1 MSGEIAFANTALE
14 SFAAL
19 VTFVLLFACIAKIK
33 MQRGIKH
40 VTSKNAKRNTLDYI
54 LIIWLVIHMIV
65 LTADVLSWTAMD
77 FGKNEVW
84 LLFMLN
90 LTFTCLFLECMV
102 YTYYVKETIY
112 QHEMIGNTYVYL
124 VMLSTVIAIIL
135 WITSDISGKFYYL
148 DTQGNYTQGSMYWLC
163 QFYCIIVMCGNIVI
177 LLKHRKAL
185 VRHDVLSLLMYGL
198 IPIASIPAQML
209 WKSTTFNLA
218 TTLALIYICISVH
231 MAQYD

>member
-1 MSGEIAFANTALE
+1 MSDEIAFANTALE

-40 VTSKNAKRNTLDYI
+40 VTSKEAKRNTLDYI

-77 FGKNEVW
+77 FGKNESVAFY
-84 LLFMLN
+84 LCLN
-90 LTFTCLFLECMV
+90 LTFTGLSLECMV

-148 DTQGNYTQGSMYWLC
+148 THRGIIHKVR
-163 QFYCIIVMCGNIVI
+163 CIGCVSFIV
-177 LLKHRKAL
+177 LL
-185 VRHDVLSLLMYGL
+185 
-198 IPIASIPAQML
+198 
-209 WKSTTFNLA
+209 
-218 TTLALIYICISVH
+218 
-231 MAQYD
+231 

>member
-1 MSGEIAFANTALE
+1 MIHKNYTDNKNGGIFKSGEIAFANTALE

-40 VTSKNAKRNTLDYI
+40 VTSKDAKRNTLDYI

-90 LTFTCLFLECMV
+90 LTFTCLSLECMV

-112 QHEMIGNTYVYL
+112 QHEKIGNTYVYL
-124 VMLSTVIAIIL
+124 VML
-135 WITSDISGKFYYL
+135 
-148 DTQGNYTQGSMYWLC
+148 
-163 QFYCIIVMCGNIVI
+163 
-177 LLKHRKAL
+177 
-185 VRHDVLSLLMYGL
+185 
-198 IPIASIPAQML
+198 
-209 WKSTTFNLA
+209 
-218 TTLALIYICISVH
+218 
-231 MAQYD
+231 

>member
-1 MSGEIAFANTALE
+1 MSDEIAFANTALE

-40 VTSKNAKRNTLDYI
+40 VTSKEAKRNTLDYI

-90 LTFTCLFLECMV
+90 LTFTCLSLECMV

-112 QHEMIGNTYVYL
+112 QH
-124 VMLSTVIAIIL
+124 
-135 WITSDISGKFYYL
+135 
-148 DTQGNYTQGSMYWLC
+148 
-163 QFYCIIVMCGNIVI
+163 
-177 LLKHRKAL
+177 
-185 VRHDVLSLLMYGL
+185 
-198 IPIASIPAQML
+198 
-209 WKSTTFNLA
+209 
-218 TTLALIYICISVH
+218 
-231 MAQYD
+231 